1 MKNKKKKIVACILT
15 LLIVLCFCV
24 TPSFAAST
32 RKCYTITSGN
42 TTVYKNTG
50 LSKKYGTIYGSDEI
64 IVLEVTDRYCKVNY
78 PISGGRTKTGYIPT
92 GAILCGTTGDTYT
105 SNAKITTYC
114 RPDGSSY
121 GYIDKGDK
129 VTILGTYGNY
139 TQVKYP
145 VSGGYK
151 YAFISTDNCNAYIKS
166 GNNNGGGNTNL
177 SYALY
182 QNGNAYISC
191 GFDGYS
197 NTKGRHEGID
207 IQCGDG
213 SPVYA
218 LADGVVVRVAKG
230 STGSGGLS
238 TIAIYNSSYDKTII
252 YLHSAPSGISEG
264 QTIKKGQQ
272 IATESWRGVSSKSS
286 SHTHVE
292 VRNGKHTHASKSV
305 NDSKLDNADPTSFWN
320 SLGYKIK

>member
-1 MKNKKKKIVACILT
+1 MKNMKKSIAACLLTILT
-15 LLIVLCFCV
+15 ITCFCATSV
-24 TPSFAAST
+24 FAAST
-32 RKCYTITSGN
+32 RKCYTISAGN
-42 TTVYKNTG
+42 TTVYSDTG
-50 LSKKYGTIYGSDEI
+50 LSQKYGTIFGSDEI
-64 IVLEVTDRYCKVNY
+64 IVLDVTGNYCKVNY

-92 GAILCGTTGDTYT
+92 GAILCGTTGDSYT
-105 SNAKITTYC
+105 SNAKITTYR

-129 VTILGTYGNY
+129 VTVLGTYGNY

-151 YAFISTDNCNAYIKS
+151 YAFITTEDCNSYIKS
-166 GNNNGGGNTNL
+166 GNNGGGSTDL

-182 QNGNAYISC
+182 QDGNAYISC

-197 NTKGRHEGID
+197 STSGRHEGID
-207 IQCGDG
+207 IRCGEG
-213 SPVYA
+213 SSVYA

-264 QTIKKGQQ
+264 QTITKGQK
-272 IATESWRGVSSKSS
+272 IATESWRGVSSSGS

-292 VRNGKHTHASKSV
+292 VRNGKQGYASKSV
-305 NDSKLDNADPTSFWN
+305 NDSRLDNADPTSFWN
-320 SLGYKIK
+320 SLGYNVK